1 LRIVILGGTRFIGR
15 AIVEE
20 LHAAGHE
27 LLVVHRGETE
37 PDSGPEVT
45 HLHCDRQE
53 LGGRRDELS
62 RFQPDT
68 AVDTRALS
76 RKDAEVAVAALP
88 PGIRLLVISS
98 ADVYR
103 AFGSVHAGIV
113 TDPVPLD
120 ELSPVRTDRF
130 PYRDRRPGYDDY
142 EKLDVEDVYLA
153 HRGTVCRLPAVY
165 GEHDYQRREEFI
177 LRRVRAGRD
186 RVPIGSGAFLFARA
200 YVGDV
205 ARGVRLAL
213 ESDAA
218 AGEIFNLSE
227 ARTPSIRLW
236 AQEILEAAGS
246 KAELVTVPED
256 QLPLDM
262 GLTKAVAQPIL
273 LSAAKARSMLG
284 WTDSDPHQTVARS
297 VAWHLSHPPQEPEA
311 GFEADD
317 NALGATPGKIKPG

>member
-1 LRIVILGGTRFIGR
+1 VVLGGTRFIGR

-37 PDSGPEVT
+37 PDAGPEVR
-45 HLHCDRQE
+45 HLHCDRQD
-53 LGGRRDELS
+53 LGEHKEALAG
-62 RFQPDT
+62 FQPDG

-76 RKDAEVAVAALP
+76 RNDAEVAVASLP
-88 PGIRLLVISS
+88 AGIRLLVISS

-103 AFGSVHAGIV
+103 AFGSVHAGVV

-120 ELSPVRTDRF
+120 EASPVRTDRF

-142 EKLDVEDVYLA
+142 EKLDVEEVYLA

-165 GEHDYQRREEFI
+165 GERDYQRREEFI

-186 RVPIGSGAFLFARA
+186 RIPIGSGAFLFARA

-205 ARGVRLAL
+205 GRGIRLAL

-236 AQEILEAAGS
+236 AQQILEAAGS

-256 QLPLDM
+256 QLPLDL
-262 GLTKAVAQPIL
+262 GLTKAVAQHIL

-284 WTDSDPHQTVARS
+284 WTETDPQQAVARS
-297 VAWHLSHPPQEPEA
+297 VAWHLAHPPDGPEA

-317 NALGATPGKIKPG
+317 TALGPAPVKSKPG